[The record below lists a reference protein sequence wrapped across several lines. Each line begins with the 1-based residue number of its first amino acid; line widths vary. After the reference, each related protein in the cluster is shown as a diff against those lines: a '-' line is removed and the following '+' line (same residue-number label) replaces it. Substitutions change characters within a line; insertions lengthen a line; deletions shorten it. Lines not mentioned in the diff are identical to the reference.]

1 MYVTLIVSMFVATV
15 ARDTLRGPVRP
26 VASIALDRY
35 AGRWHE
41 VARLPNSFQEECA
54 AETTAEYELL
64 SNGELRVVNRC
75 RLPDGT
81 LKRAEGRA
89 RLAQRDGPT
98 SKLKVRFAPAFLS
111 FFPGVWGDYWVLDVA
126 DDYSSAL
133 VGTPDRRYLWILSR
147 APTLPDTTYRRIVE
161 VAARQGFDVRRL
173 VRTAAR
179 SDRQFPS
186 RFPSR

>member
-1 MYVTLIVSMFVATV
+1 MYVTVIVTAFVATV

-64 SNGELRVVNRC
+64 SNGQLRVVNRC

-81 LKRAEGRA
+81 VKRAEGRA
-89 RLAQRDGPT
+89 RLAHRDGPT

-111 FFPGVWGDYWVLDVA
+111 FLPAVWGDYWVLDIA
-126 DDYSSAL
+126 EDYSSAL

-147 APTLPDTTYRRIVE
+147 TPTLPDGTYRRMVD

-173 VRTAAR
+173 VRAAVR
-179 SDRQFPS
+179 SVRQSATNFAS
-186 RFPSR
+186 R

>member
-1 MYVTLIVSMFVATV
+1 MHVTAIIAVFVATV
-15 ARDTLRGPVRP
+15 ARDTSRGPVRS

-64 SNGELRVVNRC
+64 SNGQLRVVNRC
-75 RLPDGT
+75 RLADGT

-89 RLAQRDGPT
+89 RLAHRGGPT
-98 SKLKVRFAPAFLS
+98 SQLKVRFAPAFLS
-111 FFPGVWGDYWVLDVA
+111 FLPAVWGDYWVLDVA
-126 DDYSSAL
+126 ADYSSAL

-147 APTLPDTTYRRIVE
+147 TPSLPDTTYRRMVE

-173 VRTAAR
+173 VRSAMR
-179 SDRQFPS
+179 SEKQSTTNLAS
-186 RFPSR
+186 R